1 MEAATN
7 ITPTE
12 KPLMMLNTSGK
23 KDYVNRNLLHEIKY
37 NKPFIDF
44 INETVERNKRRNK
57 PTYERVYRTL
67 VFHLNEFCK
76 VHNAIL
82 YTNSIGEVFLDD
94 FILYLEG
101 RNCKANYINHI
112 LSLIKAM
119 LVKAAKYNYAVDPSY
134 DDVTIDYTDT
144 YAVYL
149 SMNQI
154 TRIYYYPNLTKKQE
168 RIRDLFILGCLTALR
183 YSDYS
188 TLDSINFRNGF
199 IYKIQKKTGKEVII
213 PMHDYV
219 KDIIKK
225 YGGDIPNGFTNQY
238 FNRSIKEIC
247 KKVGIDDK
255 IVIRYTRGGRLIE
268 DVKEKWQIIGTHTA
282 RRSAATNMYLTG
294 RMKTFEIMSITG
306 HTTEESFFRYIKVTR
321 EDISKQISS
330 DIYFRK

>member
-1 MEAATN
+1 
-7 ITPTE
+7 
-12 KPLMMLNTSGK
+12 MLPERSNLRLLTLDSENSK
-23 KDYVNRNLLHEIKY
+23 RDYLSNSLSSEPKY
-37 NKPFIDF
+37 GVLFIDF
-44 INETVERNKRRNK
+44 INTLISKRVRLSEGSKANYKTVIYNLKLFCET
-57 PTYERVYRTL
+57 Y
-67 VFHLNEFCK
+67 
-76 VHNAIL
+76 NAEL
-82 YTNSIGEVFLDD
+82 YTNSIGEEFLDD
-94 FILYLEG
+94 FITFLEDRDLKKG
-101 RNCKANYINHI
+101 YIAFTVMI
-112 LSLIKAM
+112 IQGLI
-119 LVKAAKYNYAVDPSY
+119 VKAHRMGYAVDLSY
-134 DDVTIDYTDT
+134 KEVSFEGEETDSI
-144 YAVYL
+144 YL
-149 SMNQI
+149 SMNEI
-154 TRIYYYPNLTKKQE
+154 TRIYYYKDLTKSQQKV
-168 RIRDLFILGCLTALR
+168 RDLFIIGCLTGLR
-183 YSDYS
+183 FSDFNNLNGS
-188 TLDSINFRNGF
+188 NFIDNY
-199 IYKIQKKTGKEVII
+199 IEKVTTKTKARVVI

-268 DVKEKWQIIGTHTA
+268 DIKEKWQIIGTHTA